1 MSLTPEKLAEL
12 RRMLDAATPRPW
24 MACEDEDEVLIVLD
38 DDSNHWPGRYTA
50 IARGFE
56 QGDDYGLSDA
66 MLVTAAV
73 NALPDLLDQ
82 LAAAEAALND
92 AILYENEGRDAL
104 ARQTPHYLAA
114 EAALARVRA
123 LHTPS
128 RWYLDYCDDPACER
142 EHVECNYDLFHDD
155 DYRLVCETCSG
166 GELEDTDDPTP
177 YPCPTIRALDE
188 SETVHD

>member
-1 MSLTPEKLAEL
+1 MSDLTPEKLAEL

-73 NALPDLLDQ
+73 NALPALLD
-82 LAAAEAALND
+82 AAAE
-92 AILYENEGRDAL
+92 RDAL
-104 ARQTPHYLAA
+104 AEKLAA
-114 EAALARVRA
+114 VREWIDRRGVNVDDRNDDYMCGYRDAQRHA
-123 LHTPS
+123 LHDANELRAMLDATP
-128 RWYLDYCDDPACER
+128 
-142 EHVECNYDLFHDD
+142 
-155 DYRLVCETCSG
+155 ETG
-166 GELEDTDDPTP
+166 GE
-177 YPCPTIRALDE
+177 
-188 SETVHD
+188 S

>member
-1 MSLTPEKLAEL
+1 MNELTPEKLAEL

-73 NALPDLLDQ
+73 NALPALLDAATE
-82 LAAAEAALND
+82 LAHMTEARDNARARVAELESERDAMAAAWDEGHEAGHED
-92 AILYENEGRDAL
+92 A
-104 ARQTPHYLAA
+104 
-114 EAALARVRA
+114 RA
-123 LHTPS
+123 VQSTYP
-128 RWYLDYCDDPACER
+128 E
-142 EHVECNYDLFHDD
+142 
-155 DYRLVCETCSG
+155 
-166 GELEDTDDPTP
+166 PTP
-177 YPCPTIRALDE
+177 NPYRTEGDSR
-188 SETVHD
+188 

>member
-1 MSLTPEKLAEL
+1 MNELTPEKLAEL

-73 NALPDLLDQ
+73 NALPALLD
-82 LAAAEAALND
+82 AAAERDVLAAKVERARALAD
-92 AILYENEGRDAL
+92 LIDRHTEFERDPVDFRDAS
-104 ARQTPHYLAA
+104 HGG
-114 EAALARVRA
+114 
-123 LHTPS
+123 S
-128 RWYLDYCDDPACER
+128 WDDVADR
-142 EHVECNYDLFHDD
+142 I
-155 DYRLVCETCSG
+155 R
-166 GELEDTDDPTP
+166 
-177 YPCPTIRALDE
+177 RALDGE
-188 SETVHD
+188 PQP

>member
-1 MSLTPEKLAEL
+1 MNELTPEKLAEL

-73 NALPDLLDQ
+73 NALPALLD
-82 LAAAEAALND
+82 AAAERDVLAAKVERARALAD
-92 AILYENEGRDAL
+92 LIDRHTEFERDPVDFRDAS
-104 ARQTPHYLAA
+104 HGG
-114 EAALARVRA
+114 
-123 LHTPS
+123 S
-128 RWYLDYCDDPACER
+128 WDDVADR
-142 EHVECNYDLFHDD
+142 I
-155 DYRLVCETCSG
+155 R
-166 GELEDTDDPTP
+166 
-177 YPCPTIRALDE
+177 RALDE
-188 SETVHD
+188 EPQP